1 MMGKQ
6 ETGDRQPATGNWQ
19 RTATSLRPLPVG
31 RGRLPVAG
39 LLFLATACASTS
51 KPPTAAKPLPTVR
64 TEAKASFEEGVRL
77 LNSPDGLTEARGR
90 FVAAVKADENLYEGW
105 HDLGVVEARLGHW
118 GAAAEAFQRALA
130 LQPAARTTVIAL
142 GEVWGRAGRWADAA
156 ALYGE
161 RLASGED
168 PDLRLRRVQ
177 ALREAG
183 KTTEALDEVRALLAK
198 DSKNAAAFNALGLVY
213 YRMDRLP
220 LAESAFRRAIELDP
234 KSKTTAPVWNNLGLV
249 ALGRGRDQEAFAAFA
264 QAAELDR
271 GHREA
276 HVNQALVYLDCGDYA
291 RAERELRRSLEI
303 DPDDPDGLVA
313 LGVALRGLKRFDE
326 ARAAYER
333 ALVLRPEHPPALY
346 DLGVLYMDF
355 QQDKAK
361 ARENLTRYRKLAS
374 PTDPKRPDAAAR
386 LRELR

>member
-1 MMGKQ
+1 MTWGGGGGGWGNGGGGGGGS
-6 ETGDRQPATGNWQ
+6 TGGGGCSRRGG
-19 RTATSLRPLPVG
+19 RRGSRPG
-31 RGRLPVAG
+31 GG
-39 LLFLATACASTS
+39 
-51 KPPTAAKPLPTVR
+51 
-64 TEAKASFEEGVRL
+64 G
-77 LNSPDGLTEARGR
+77 
-90 FVAAVKADENLYEGW
+90 
-105 HDLGVVEARLGHW
+105 

-142 GEVWGRAGRWADAA
+142 GEVWGRGGRWADAA

-276 HVNQALVYLDCGDYA
+276 HV
-291 RAERELRRSLEI
+291 
-303 DPDDPDGLVA
+303 
-313 LGVALRGLKRFDE
+313 
-326 ARAAYER
+326 
-333 ALVLRPEHPPALY
+333 
-346 DLGVLYMDF
+346 
-355 QQDKAK
+355 
-361 ARENLTRYRKLAS
+361 
-374 PTDPKRPDAAAR
+374 
-386 LRELR
+386 

>member
-1 MMGKQ
+1 MPVA
-6 ETGDRQPATGNWQ
+6 R
-19 RTATSLRPLPVG
+19 RLLPV
-31 RGRLPVAG
+31 PC
-39 LLFLATACASTS
+39 LLFMATACASTS
-51 KPPTAAKPLPTVR
+51 KVHTAASAPAPLPKVR
-64 TEAKASFEEGVRL
+64 PDARAAFDDGVRL
-77 LNSPDGLTEARGR
+77 MNQPGEGLTEARTR
-90 FVAAVKADENLYEGW
+90 FVAAVKADDHLFEGW

-118 GAAAEAFQRALA
+118 EAAGEAFQRALE
-130 LQPAARTTVIAL
+130 LQPASRPTLVAL
-142 GEVWGRAGRWADAA
+142 AEVWGRAGRWADAA
-156 ALYGE
+156 ELYGQ
-161 RLASGED
+161 RLTAGEPD

-183 KTTEALDEVRALLAK
+183 KTTEALEEIRALLAK

-213 YRMDRLP
+213 YRMDKLA
-220 LAESAFRRAIELDP
+220 LAESAFRRAIELEP
-234 KSKTTAPVWNNLGLV
+234 KAKTTAAVYNNLGLV
-249 ALGRGRDQEAFAAFA
+249 ALGKGRDQEAFAAFA

-276 HVNQALVYLDCGDYA
+276 HVNQALVYLDCGDYT
-291 RAERELRRSLEI
+291 RAERELRRALDI
-303 DPDDPDGLVA
+303 DGDDPDALVA

-333 ALVLRPEHPPALY
+333 ALAVRPEHPPALY

-361 ARENLTRYRKLAS
+361 ARDSLVRYRKLAS
-374 PTDPKRPDAAAR
+374 PGDPKRADAAAR